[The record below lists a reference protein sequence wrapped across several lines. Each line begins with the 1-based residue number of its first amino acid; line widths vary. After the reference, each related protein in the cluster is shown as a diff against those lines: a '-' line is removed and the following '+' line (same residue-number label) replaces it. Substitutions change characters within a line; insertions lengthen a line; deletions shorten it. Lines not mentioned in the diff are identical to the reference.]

1 MLKWMFRLAVTQS
14 WWRMRMG
21 AVGHRSVLFKPLM
34 VTGARRIQIGS
45 RSQIRDLARL
55 EVIDRP
61 EMGWRA
67 TLIIGDD
74 VNIEQGVHLVC
85 QCDVQ
90 IGNRVSITPYC
101 VIVDTFHPYDPP
113 DGTPK
118 IGARLPSERTH
129 VYIGDGTF
137 VGARAVILPNVR
149 IGRGCV
155 IGAGSIVT
163 RNVPDYC
170 IAVGAPARVIST
182 YSPATGRWL

>member
-1 MLKWMFRLAVTQS
+1 MLKWLFRLAVTQS
-14 WWRMRMG
+14 WWRMRLG
-21 AVGHRSVLFKPLM
+21 GIGYRTVLFKPLM
-34 VTGARRIQIGS
+34 VAGARQIHIGS

-61 EMGWRA
+61 ELGWRA
-67 TLIIGDD
+67 RLVIGDE
-74 VNIEQGVHLVC
+74 VNIEQGVHVIC

-113 DGTPK
+113 DGALK
-118 IGARLPSERTH
+118 IGARLPNERTYVH
-129 VYIGDGTF
+129 IGDGTF
-137 VGARAVILPNVR
+137 IGARVVILPNVR

-163 RNVPDYC
+163 RDVPDYSV
-170 IAVGAPARVIST
+170 AVGSPARVIST
-182 YSPATGRWL
+182 FDPAARRWL